1 MMLLKTVRFALL
13 TLGSLL
19 ANPPAF
25 SQDYPNKPIKVVVPY
40 TPGGSVDNTC
50 RLITDQLQKQLGQ
63 SVVVENKPGAS
74 GMIGSLE
81 VMRAAPDG
89 YTLLCHASSQV
100 YMPLVVKRKTYD
112 AEKDFTSIAQIGTVP
127 LVVVTAP
134 AFEAANLKDLVTLAR
149 KNPGKYTWSTSGL
162 GTASHLSE
170 EMLNR
175 GLGMNME
182 IISYKG
188 AVPQL
193 TDVMG
198 GHVTAAIS
206 PMPGVSG
213 FIRSGRLKAIAVTSD
228 KRVPVMPDVPTV
240 SESGLTGFEMYS
252 WYGLWG
258 PANLPKPIVEKI
270 YAEVATALRNESVR
284 ARMKELDFEPSTA
297 TTAEFEKIVRDEIAR
312 VGAVAKAANI
322 SLD

>member
-1 MMLLKTVRFALL
+1 MNTLKILFLLSASFLTSEIAL
-13 TLGSLL
+13 
-19 ANPPAF
+19 A
-25 SQDYPNKPIKVVVPY
+25 QDYPNKPIKVVVPY

-50 RLITDQLQKQLGQ
+50 RLVTDQLQKQLGQ
-63 SVVVENKPGAS
+63 PVVVENKPGAS

-112 AEKDFTSIAQIGTVP
+112 AEKDFTSIAQIGHVP
-127 LVVVTAP
+127 LMVVTSP
-134 AFEAANLKDLVTLAR
+134 QFEASDLKDLVALAH
-149 KNPGKYTWSTSGL
+149 KSPDKYTWATSGL
-162 GTASHLSE
+162 GTSSHLSE

-175 GLGMNME
+175 GLKMKME

-206 PMPGVSG
+206 PMPGVSA
-213 FIRSGRLKAIAVTSD
+213 FIKSGRLKALAVTSD
-228 KRVPVMPDVPTV
+228 QRLPAMPDIPTV
-240 SESGLTGFEMYS
+240 SESGLPGFEMYS

-258 PANLPKPIVEKI
+258 PANLPQSVVNKLS
-270 YAEVATALRNESVR
+270 AEVAIALKNKGVR
-284 ARMKELDFEPSTA
+284 DRMAELDFEPSTA
-297 TTAEFEKIVRDEIAR
+297 TPAQFEKIIKDEIAKI
-312 VGAVAKAANI
+312 GAVAREANI